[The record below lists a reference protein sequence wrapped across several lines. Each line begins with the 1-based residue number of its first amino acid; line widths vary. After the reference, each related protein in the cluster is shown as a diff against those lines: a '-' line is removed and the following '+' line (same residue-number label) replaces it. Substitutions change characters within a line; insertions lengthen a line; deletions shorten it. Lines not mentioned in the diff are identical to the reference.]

1 MAEEDDFLALGDDVM
16 SSLRELKK
24 EVGPVTAASDEPP
37 KRKKLYDTKPRKGKS
52 ASGGDVA
59 GAVLNRPGDA
69 SAQRKLDRASSK
81 ASPPPPRMSST
92 RAKAKQAAG
101 PPVGGVADDD
111 IMDSVKPAKG
121 EATSNKLA
129 SDDDVAR
136 LNKMFG
142 L

>member
-24 EVGPVTAASDEPP
+24 EVGPVAAASDEPP

-52 ASGGDVA
+52 GGDVA

-69 SAQRKLDRASSK
+69 TAQRKLDRAAPK
-81 ASPPPPRMSST
+81 AAASTPPRMSST
-92 RAKAKQAAG
+92 RAKAKQASA

-111 IMDSVKPAKG
+111 IMDSVKPVKG
-121 EATSNKLA
+121 EAASNKMA

-136 LNKMFG
+136 LNKLFG